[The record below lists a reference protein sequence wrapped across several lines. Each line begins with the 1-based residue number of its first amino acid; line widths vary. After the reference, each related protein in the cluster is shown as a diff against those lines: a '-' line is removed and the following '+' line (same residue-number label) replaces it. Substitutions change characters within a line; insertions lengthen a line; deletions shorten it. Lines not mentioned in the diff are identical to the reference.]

1 MFVTINFLSKDY
13 SPYIFFCFFCMPGK
27 FLLDTGHCEFYGVEL
42 WHVFDTFKYI
52 QTSFWNAVKF
62 LRITFSFSSLAFQ
75 PH

>member
-1 MFVTINFLSKDY
+1 MFVTINFLFLSTDY

-52 QTSFWNAVKF
+52 QT
-62 LRITFSFSSLAFQ
+62 
-75 PH
+75 